1 MRTENSKAVLVL
13 GGGVSGVQASLDL
26 IAKGLKVHLVE
37 QCPSLGGL
45 MAQLEKTFP
54 THDCAYCQLEPKL
67 VDTLCDDRIDMITN
81 TRVEKVEGKAGNFRV
96 TLRKNGLWVDPSKCN
111 DCGACIESCHARAV
125 QRYHAVLGRRGRPG
139 PGHGMSAGTTKP
151 IYFFDP
157 DRCDLCGSC
166 EKACKG
172 GAIIREREPQRTV
185 LQVAAIV
192 LATGARTFDP
202 SSMTE
207 YGYGLFPNVMTSLDL
222 ERALSAPGPKAGL
235 VTRPSDGAVPKR
247 VAFIQCVGSRD
258 ERTNTYCS
266 SVCCMAAI
274 KQSIMLVER
283 FKVMVPTIFHIDI
296 RAFGKGFETYYTT
309 SASKYGVRFE
319 NSRVSGIEETDGHD
333 LVVNFIDKEGTA
345 VKERFDLVVLSVGL
359 VPPRGAKALAT
370 ALGIELTGHGF
381 PKVDDLAPLRTTVDG
396 IFVAGASQAPKDI
409 PDSVTDAIAAALL
422 ASGPGPAPMTLTG
435 SNGGNEP
442 APLPTIDAS
451 KASYPRTGVFGC
463 RCPDEKGTALD
474 LKGLMSFAAGLPNVV
489 HTEELQDLCNEEAR
503 KVLRE
508 RIEEKGIN
516 RVVCVG
522 CSPRLIEPILRRTIK
537 EAGLNPF
544 LLEVANI
551 REQCGWVH
559 GDDPKA
565 ANEKAKDL
573 VRMAVRKVADD
584 VPLPIV
590 EVPIERAILVLGGG
604 VSGMTAALAL
614 SAKGVPVYLVE
625 KGDRLGGHLQHIRYL
640 FDGESDPQ
648 AHLAHLVER
657 VKGDKNIQLHL
668 QTCLV
673 TTEGVPGLFT
683 SALKGPGG
691 EITVKHGA
699 AIIATGGTEYRPKEF
714 LYGKCERVVTQ
725 AELEGLIVTK
735 QFEGLAPRTVVMIQC
750 VGARNK
756 EHPECSRI
764 CCIVA
769 VKNALRIKSID
780 PGTEVFVLYKDVRTY
795 GFTEDRYR
803 EARGKGVHFIRY
815 SDEAPPVV
823 RDEGGR
829 LSVDLKDTVI
839 GKRLS
844 IQTDLLVLSAAVHP
858 NPDNEQL
865 AKVFKVAIGNDGFLL
880 ETHMKMSPVDFST
893 EGVFLCGLAHG
904 PKDLGEAMV
913 QALAAASHAYNLLAK
928 GHLTGE
934 VIIAQVNPDK
944 CRGCGRC
951 EEACEFA
958 AIHVVTEAIGNVE
971 RMVSKVDPARCKGC
985 GRCSVVCCNK
995 SIAMGHFTT
1004 AQVNGIVGA
1013 ALGRWP

>member
-13 GGGVSGVQASLDL
+13 GGGIAGVQSSLDL
-26 IAKGLKVHLVE
+26 VAKGLKVHIVE

-67 VDTLCDDRIDMITN
+67 VDTMCDDRIDIITN
-81 TRVEKVEGKAGNFRV
+81 TRVEKVEGKAGDFKV

-111 DCGACIESCHARAV
+111 DCGACIESCNARAV
-125 QRYHAVLGRRGRPG
+125 QRYHAVLGERGRPG
-139 PGHGMSAGTTKP
+139 PGHGMTAGTTRP
-151 IYFFDP
+151 VYFFDP
-157 DRCDLCGSC
+157 DKCDLCGSC

-185 LQVAAIV
+185 LHVVAIV

-202 SSMTE
+202 SPMTE
-207 YGYGLFPNVMTSLDL
+207 YGYGLLPNVVTSLDL
-222 ERALSAPGPKAGL
+222 ERALSAPGTTAGL
-235 VTRPSDGAVPKR
+235 VTRPSDGAVPKK

-274 KQSIMLVER
+274 KQAILLVER
-283 FKVMVPTIFHIDI
+283 FKVMVPTIFHMDI

-319 NSRVSGIEETDGHD
+319 NSRVSGIEETDGND
-333 LVVNFIDKEGTA
+333 LVVNFIDKEGRA

-359 VPPRGAKALAT
+359 VPPLGATTLAT
-370 ALGIELTGHGF
+370 ALGIEMTGHGF

-396 IFVAGASQAPKDI
+396 IFVAGGSQAPKDI

-422 ASGPGPAPMTLTG
+422 ASGPEPVPTVLTG
-435 SNGGNEP
+435 SDGGNET
-442 APLPTIDAS
+442 APTPPVDAG
-451 KASYPRTGVFGC
+451 KASYPRTGVFVC
-463 RCPDEKGTALD
+463 RCPATEGTALD
-474 LKGLMSFAAGLPNVV
+474 LKDLVSFAGGLPNVV
-489 HTEELQDLCNEEAR
+489 HAQELQDLCREEAR

-516 RVVCVG
+516 RVVCAG
-522 CSPRLIEPILRRTIK
+522 CSPRLLEPILRRAIK

-565 ANEKAKDL
+565 ANEKVKAL

-590 EVPIERAILVLGGG
+590 EVPIEKAVLVLGGG

-614 SAKGVPVYLVE
+614 SAKGVPVHLVE

-640 FDGESDPQ
+640 FDGEGDPQ
-648 AHLAHLVER
+648 AHMAHLVEC
-657 VKGDKNIQLHL
+657 VKEDKNVHLHL
-668 QTCLV
+668 QTHLL
-673 TTEGVPGLFT
+673 TMEGVPGLFT
-683 SALKGPGG
+683 STLKGPAG
-691 EITVKHGA
+691 ELKVKHGA
-699 AIIATGGTEYRPKEF
+699 AIVATGGTEYRPKEF
-714 LYGKCERVVTQ
+714 LYGKNERVITQ
-725 AELEGLIVTK
+725 SELEDLVYTK
-735 QFEGLAPRTVVMIQC
+735 GFEKGGPGTVVMIQC

-764 CCIVA
+764 CCTVA
-769 VKNALRIKSID
+769 VKNALKIKSID
-780 PGTEVFVLYKDVRTY
+780 PRTEVFVLYKDVRTY

-803 EARGKGVHFIRY
+803 EARGKGVHFVRY
-815 SDEAPPVV
+815 SDEAPPLV

-829 LSVDLKDTVI
+829 LTVDLKDPVI
-839 GKRLS
+839 GKKLS
-844 IQTDLLVLSAAVHP
+844 IRTDLLVLSAAVHP

-865 AKVFKVAIGNDGFLL
+865 AKALKVAIGNDGFLL
-880 ETHMKMSPVDFST
+880 ETHMKMRPVDFST

-904 PKDLGEAMV
+904 PKGLGEATV

-958 AIHVVTEAIGNVE
+958 AIHVVTEAIGNIE
-971 RMVSKVDPARCKGC
+971 RMVSKVDLARCKGC

-1004 AQVNGIVGA
+1004 AQVIGIVDA